1 MRFYDLGGGGQE
13 RLASR
18 RILTIPNLLS
28 FARLAILPVVYLDLT
43 SGRLLRAFVLL
54 VVFTSSDWF
63 DGYLA
68 RRLDQVTELG
78 KLLDPISDR
87 ILFVV
92 VGVAYVVAG
101 LLPLWVV
108 LVLVVRDVLVGVAGA
123 LLVARGGRAP
133 DVTRLGKTATF
144 GLMWALPMFLLAGIA
159 GDGAEAPQPV
169 LYAIAWI
176 LLLVNAALYWIAAI
190 DYARIVRRRAAA
202 VAAATDQPE
211 PSEGDGNPG
220 RELR

>member
-1 MRFYDLGGGGQE
+1 MRFYDLGGGGE
-13 RLASR
+13 PRVASR
-18 RILTIPNLLS
+18 RVLTVPNLIS

-54 VVFTSSDWF
+54 VVFTASDWF
-63 DGYLA
+63 DGYFA

-87 ILFVV
+87 VLFVV
-92 VGVAYVVAG
+92 VGVAYVVSG

-108 LVLVVRDVLVGVAGA
+108 LALIARDVLVAGA
-123 LLVARGGRAP
+123 GLVLLTRGAKPP

-159 GDGAEAPQPV
+159 GDGVDDPQPV
-169 LYAIAWI
+169 LHVLAWV
-176 LLLVNAALYWIAAI
+176 LLAVSGVLYWVAAF
-190 DYARIVRRRAAA
+190 DYARIVRRRAAVIDA
-202 VAAATDQPE
+202 MDDDAA
-211 PSEGDGNPG
+211 SPG
-220 RELR
+220 GG